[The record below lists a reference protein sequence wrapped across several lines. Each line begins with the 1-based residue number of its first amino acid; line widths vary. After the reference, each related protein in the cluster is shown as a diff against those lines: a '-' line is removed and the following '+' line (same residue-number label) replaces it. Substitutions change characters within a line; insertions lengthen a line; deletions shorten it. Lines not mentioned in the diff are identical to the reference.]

1 MRRIIT
7 FFAAMSVCAGLS
19 AQTHYV
25 DSENKDMLRPFT
37 TTGAERTEI
46 VLPQVNGYNVY
57 KADLHIHTFYS
68 DGHVSPQFRVSE
80 AWRDGLDVMA
90 VTEHIEYRPHEA
102 TFVNYLENYRSKKHD
117 KAVNQ
122 NLTGGQAG
130 FGDHII
136 HKPLSA
142 LQRFHNGPLL
152 Y

>member
-68 DGHVSPQFRVSE
+68 DGHVS
-80 AWRDGLDVMA
+80 
-90 VTEHIEYRPHEA
+90 
-102 TFVNYLENYRSKKHD
+102 
-117 KAVNQ
+117 
-122 NLTGGQAG
+122 
-130 FGDHII
+130 
-136 HKPLSA
+136 
-142 LQRFHNGPLL
+142 
-152 Y
+152 